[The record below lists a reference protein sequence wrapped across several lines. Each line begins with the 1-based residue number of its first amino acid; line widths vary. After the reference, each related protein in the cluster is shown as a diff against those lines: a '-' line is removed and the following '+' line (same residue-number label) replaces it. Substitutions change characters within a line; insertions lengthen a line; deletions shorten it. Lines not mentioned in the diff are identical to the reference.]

1 MVATTQPTGM
11 SYSPMPQRPGHPI
24 STMNQSYDMYNGAY
38 PMYNISSMPPT
49 TTMSHPSMGYTPRPM
64 VYAQPMIIN
73 HSNASYPSPPLPQP
87 QQQQQQQPQQAQPQ
101 QQQHQQHT
109 QTHPQ
114 VHPPMYVI
122 QPNQQKQD
130 GSAGQS
136 MLPMAPNSAVYPTE
150 VDSPATTPG
159 GGEKRPKLRVQIP
172 ESAEDAAGRKP
183 TEHNTN
189 PPTSSARGLPSAV
202 PSQFAQNLPSPST
215 FFNWPPISR
224 DYRPSPLVKV
234 ET

>member
-1 MVATTQPTGM
+1 
-11 SYSPMPQRPGHPI
+11 
-24 STMNQSYDMYNGAY
+24 
-38 PMYNISSMPPT
+38 
-49 TTMSHPSMGYTPRPM
+49 MSHPSMGYTPRPM

-189 PPTSSARGLPSAV
+189 P
-202 PSQFAQNLPSPST
+202 SPST
-215 FFNWPPISR
+215 FYPEFYQQNELPSPLNFSATPTANPGTFNWPPISR